1 LVVVLI
7 AAVGVVV
14 PWVPLIGS
22 PLWDLVLRGVLVS
35 LLFWPAAY
43 VLGLAP
49 EIVEMVRR
57 IQGRMLGK
65 NN

>member
-1 LVVVLI
+1 VVVLI

-49 EIVEMVRR
+49 EIVEL
-57 IQGRMLGK
+57 LGK
-65 NN
+65 FRSRTR

>member
-1 LVVVLI
+1 
-7 AAVGVVV
+7 VV